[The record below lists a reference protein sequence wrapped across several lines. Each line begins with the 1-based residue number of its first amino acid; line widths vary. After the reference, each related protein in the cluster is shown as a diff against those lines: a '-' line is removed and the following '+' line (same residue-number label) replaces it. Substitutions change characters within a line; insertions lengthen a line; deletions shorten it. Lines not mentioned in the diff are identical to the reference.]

1 MGLMP
6 DLTQKERLEDEGL
19 EVPADCSPLEFL
31 QTVYRS
37 AKQPMAR
44 RLKAAV
50 EAAAY
55 SHPKLSATAIVG
67 QDFTTLLD
75 ARLAQ
80 RIERIGDGA
89 KLINAAPQNP
99 PVRVPPTI
107 HDRRFRR

>member
-1 MGLMP
+1 MT
-6 DLTQKERLEDEGL
+6 DTIDAVLTRIERQRQDGEGL

-31 QTVYRS
+31 QAVYRC
-37 AKQPMAR
+37 AAQPMAR

-55 SHPKLSATAIVG
+55 AHPKLSATAIVG
-67 QDFTTLLD
+67 QDLATLLD
-75 ARLAQ
+75 SRLA
-80 RIERIGDGA
+80 RIAEQP

-99 PVRVPPTI
+99 PVRVPPAP